1 MKGFREAVMR
11 VAVLCCIAVLTAG
24 VSSAQDR
31 TGTLLVTVVDETRA
45 VLPGANVTLAGT
57 EAGTKTAAP
66 LTAATNQQGQA
77 TFPNLPPG
85 RYSLGAEFPG
95 FQTRTVPD
103 VRVRTGENRHA
114 LMLPLDR
121 LQSDVTVARD
131 RQAAASDRDVT
142 FGTVVRLPPRI
153 ATSRSAP

>member
-1 MKGFREAVMR
+1 MR
-11 VAVLCCIAVLTAG
+11 VAVLGCLALLTAG
-24 VSSAQDR
+24 VSAAQDR

-57 EAGTKTAAP
+57 EAGTKTANP

-85 RYSLGAEFPG
+85 RYSIAAEFPG

-103 VRVRTGENRHA
+103 IRVRIGENRQA
-114 LMLPLDR
+114 LGSRGESRR
-121 LQSDVTVARD
+121 L
-131 RQAAASDRDVT
+131 
-142 FGTVVRLPPRI
+142 
-153 ATSRSAP
+153 